1 MVIETVSKPPLIAPI
16 WMARLA
22 IIICVLSFG
31 NWFVF
36 IPWKLD
42 LIMLAKNDFGYILF
56 LFGIG
61 SICAMQLSSKVLIPH
76 FGARALLPIGT
87 VFFAIA
93 VYLWATA
100 TSLPVFAIMALPVGV
115 AFGVINPCS
124 AFLTVQA
131 EQETGKRLLTLHH
144 ACFSI
149 GSLSGVVIG
158 GLFAATGINPTYL
171 FSYLMVVG
179 ISLGVSFYFISDTS
193 IKKADKAPA
202 KEKQKRFRLPNGDT
216 LLFGV
221 IAAVSMGT
229 VGIILDWS
237 ALWLTRDIGVT
248 LALGGLGIF
257 AYNGAEII
265 ARLFGAQI
273 IKRFG
278 ERLIG
283 STALIFGCL
292 TMIAATMSKELV
304 FIIIAFFAFGL
315 SSANFLPLLQGA
327 AAKRHQEK
335 ASEIVTDIQTISFTG
350 FLFGPPI
357 VGLIAEYV
365 SIAACMYV
373 LCIVWMLSALIM
385 HQYFS
390 TAAASQT

>member
-1 MVIETVSKPPLIAPI
+1 MALDRESRQYLIAPI

-22 IIICVLSFG
+22 IIVCVVIIG

-42 LIMLAKNDFGYILF
+42 LISLAKKDFGYVLF

-61 SICAMQLSSKVLIPH
+61 SICSMQLTNKLLIPR
-76 FGARALLPIGT
+76 FGPRTLLPIGT
-87 VFFAIA
+87 LLFGLA

-100 TSLPVFAIMALPVGV
+100 TSLVVFAVMALPVGV
-115 AFGVINPCS
+115 AFGLINPS
-124 AFLTVQA
+124 AAFLTVQA
-131 EQETGKRLLTLHH
+131 ERETGKRLLTLHH

-149 GSLSGVVIG
+149 GSLLGVVIG
-158 GLFAATGINPTYL
+158 GLYASTGLDPTYL
-171 FSYLMVVG
+171 FFYLMITG
-179 ISLGVSFYFISDTS
+179 ISVGVSFYVISDTS
-193 IKKADKAPA
+193 IKKADKAPQ
-202 KEKQKRFRLPNGDT
+202 EKTKRAVKLPSGDT
-216 LLFGV
+216 LLFGA

-257 AYNGAEII
+257 AYNGAEIF
-265 ARLFGAQI
+265 ARLFGAEI
-273 IKRFG
+273 IQRFG
-278 ERLIG
+278 ERFIG
-283 STALIFGCL
+283 SSALIFGCL
-292 TMIAATMSKELV
+292 IMVFATMSKELS
-304 FIIIAFFAFGL
+304 FIMIAFFAFGF
-315 SSANFLPLLQGA
+315 SAANFLPLVQGV
-327 AAKRHQEK
+327 AAKRNQDK
-335 ASEIVTDIQTISFTG
+335 AAEIVTDIQTISFIG

-373 LCIVWMLSALIM
+373 LCIVWIISALIM
-385 HQYFS
+385 RKYFS
-390 TAAASQT
+390 TAS